1 MNNNEFV
8 ILFERE
14 LSKLRN
20 EISGYSSDDALWTV
34 LPGTI
39 NSGGNLAQ
47 HLIGN
52 LRTYIG
58 LTLGDFP
65 YVRDRNAEFEQRI
78 FTQQSLIAE
87 IDQLRNIIESSLSKL
102 SAEHLNGEYPHT
114 VLSIFPEQNIATV
127 LTHLL
132 MHLSYHTG
140 QINYQRR
147 FTATNASGKL

>member
-1 MNNNEFV
+1 MNSNEFV
-8 ILFERE
+8 RLYLRE
-14 LSKLRN
+14 LTKLSN
-20 EISGYSSDDALWTV
+20 EISAYNSEDEMWTV

-58 LTLGDFP
+58 LALGNVA
-65 YVRDRNAEFEQRI
+65 YLRDRDAEFEKRL
-78 FTQQSLIAE
+78 FTKNDLIVEINLLQEIVSKSVSVLSDVELQS
-87 IDQLRNIIESSLSKL
+87 
-102 SAEHLNGEYPHT
+102 EYPHD
-114 VLSIFPEQNIATV
+114 VLTIFPEQSVDTV

-140 QINYQRR
+140 QINYHRR
-147 FTATNASGKL
+147 NITSIKY